1 MAQVEEAISLD
12 QVLDAETLDTR
23 ELHKEAARM
32 TRRKLLRAAAECFA
46 DHGYHKTTIR
56 QIASRAGVTL
66 GALYHHFKDKR
77 ALLIWV
83 NRARQIMSSQILRNA
98 MSEEEDFFAALRKG
112 LRGQFKVL
120 ADNPTLCGITREY
133 MGMSMTDPDFN
144 RMHNR
149 SDLEFYGFFINELER
164 RYPSLRPETRDA
176 FVRML
181 IVALEGLIIQVV
193 ANSPMAAQPDQ
204 IVNTFVDTFETA
216 VKRRS

>member
-1 MAQVEEAISLD
+1 MGQAEEAITLD

-46 DHGYHKTTIR
+46 DQGYHKTTIR
-56 QIASRAGVTL
+56 EIASRAGVTL
-66 GALYHHFKDKR
+66 GALYHHFRDKR

-83 NRARQIMSSQILRNA
+83 NRARQMMSSQILRTA
-98 MSEEEDFFAALRKG
+98 MSEEEDFFTALRKG

-120 ADNPTLCGITREY
+120 AENPSLRGITREY
-133 MGMSMTDPDFN
+133 MGMAMTDPDFN

-149 SDLEFYGFFINELER
+149 SDLEFYGFFVDELER
-164 RYPSLRPETRDA
+164 RYPALPQETRDA

-193 ANSPMAAQPDQ
+193 ANSPMAFEPDR